1 MDQFDIYVNV
11 ERPPANRGK
20 KKSLVKCSGNI
31 FEHEDHSL
39 EPNTTE
45 AALSG
50 NEHMQRVPASTYYN
64 RMLTVD
70 WCKLMCMNVNILYS
84 NRVDFIF

>member
-70 WCKLMCMNVNILYS
+70 
-84 NRVDFIF
+84 

>member
-11 ERPPANRGK
+11 ERPPGNPGK
-20 KKSLVKCSGNI
+20 RKCLVKCSENI

-39 EPNTTE
+39 EPNTTK
-45 AALSG
+45 AAPSG
-50 NEHMQRVPASTYYN
+50 NEHMQRVLTCTYYN

-70 WCKLMCMNVNILYS
+70 
-84 NRVDFIF
+84 

>member
-1 MDQFDIYVNV
+1 MDQFDICVNV

-39 EPNTTE
+39 EPNSTE

-50 NEHMQRVPASTYYN
+50 NEHMQRVPTSTYYN

-70 WCKLMCMNVNILYS
+70 
-84 NRVDFIF
+84 